1 MFHCFYRFFRI
12 NIQYAH
18 IAGRCIDRTR
28 RDNPQEKNLQK
39 KKNRGIYT
47 AGGARNSANV

>member
-1 MFHCFYRFFRI
+1 M
-12 NIQYAH
+12 
-18 IAGRCIDRTR
+18 RTLPVAASVGHNETIR
-28 RDNPQEKNLQK
+28 KKKKNLQK